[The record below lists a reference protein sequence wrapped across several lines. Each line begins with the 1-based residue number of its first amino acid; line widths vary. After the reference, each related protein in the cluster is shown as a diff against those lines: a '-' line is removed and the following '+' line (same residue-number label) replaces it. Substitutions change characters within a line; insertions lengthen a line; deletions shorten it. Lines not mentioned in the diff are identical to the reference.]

1 MTDVVDQPI
10 AKGEFVAAT
19 ILDQLAATTHP
30 EWSTMIDQ
38 RRRTISPN
46 EASETTSQGL
56 AAEWG
61 RRGGTFHKD
70 IDTDDEEFFKK

>member
-1 MTDVVDQPI
+1 MTDVVDQP
-10 AKGEFVAAT
+10 KDEFVAPT

-30 EWSTMIDQ
+30 AWSTMIDQ
-38 RRRTISPN
+38 RRRSVSSS